1 MLNFVFADAGVAF
14 AAPSFREAGVSQE
27 RVNRPFRSVGIYS
40 LLESATRVAAEWIHE
55 LFPGCEIKTSSE
67 HVNSESLTALV
78 KASDV
83 MLVQTSHA
91 KHAATQAIAVASSDP
106 SRLVIVHGRGATAPR
121 AGTADVVRGGNA
133 VLGASHTE
141 ARCPR

>member
-1 MLNFVFADAGVAF
+1 MLKLVLADAGVAF
-14 AAPSFREAGVSQE
+14 AAPSWRGWGAPRSVS
-27 RVNRPFRSVGIYS
+27 NRPFRSVGICS
-40 LLESATRVAAEWIHE
+40 SRECNPGQPQSIHE

-106 SRLVIVHGRGATAPR
+106 SRLVIVHGRGATALVR
-121 AGTADVVRGGNA
+121 ALLTWSEGEMP
-133 VLGASHTE
+133 S
-141 ARCPR
+141 